1 MTLSKLAESLAA
13 PATLRLNATAARL
26 KAEGAPVIHL
36 GGGEPESPAPA
47 AAVQAARAM
56 LDRGDVKYTATAGIP
71 ALRQRVAS
79 YVEAEFGRPTTP
91 AEVLVTAG
99 AKPAIYAAL
108 VAVLDPGD
116 EVVFP
121 APFWVSYPEMVR
133 LAGGVPVAVAGPD
146 GSHEPRIQDMEAA
159 VTARTRMI
167 ILNSPN
173 NPSGAVYSEAFV
185 AGVMD
190 LCERR
195 GLFLLADEIY
205 RRLTFDGRIAP
216 SAVRFA
222 RDLGDEG
229 RVILVDGVSK
239 MFGMTGFRVG
249 WAVASRR
256 IIEVMG
262 NVIGQTMS
270 CASSLGQVAAL
281 AALEKDTGYV
291 EDLRR
296 DLQGRR
302 DTAVREL
309 TAIPGLR
316 LVPPSGTFY
325 CLPDFRAFGADST
338 ALAAFLLEHTRV
350 VTVPGVDFGREGH
363 LRISYCGP
371 AADVVE
377 GIRRLRWALDPTS
390 PREIQFG
397 GAVHV
402 RTWERPG
409 A

>member
-1 MTLSKLAESLAA
+1 MRLAKLAESLADS
-13 PATLRLNATAARL
+13 ATLRLNATAARL
-26 KAEGAPVIHL
+26 KAEGEPVIHL

-47 AAVQAARAM
+47 AAVRAAREL
-56 LDRGDVKYTATAGIP
+56 LDKGTVKYTATPGIP
-71 ALRQRVAS
+71 MLRQTIAS
-79 YVEAEFGRPTTP
+79 QVEQEFGRPTKQ

-121 APFWVSYPEMVR
+121 SPFWVSYPEMVR
-133 LAGGVPVAVAGPD
+133 LAGGVPVPVTAAD
-146 GSHEPRIQDMEAA
+146 GGFEPRIEDIEAA
-159 VTARTRMI
+159 LTDRTRMM

-173 NPSGAVYSEAFV
+173 NPSGAVYSEGLV
-185 AGVMD
+185 AAVVE

-205 RRLTFDGRIAP
+205 RRLVFDGRTAP
-216 SAVRFA
+216 GALCYSRES
-222 RDLGDEG
+222 GDEG

-256 IIEVMG
+256 VIEVMG
-262 NVIGQTMS
+262 NIIGQTMS
-270 CASSLGQVAAL
+270 CASAVGQVAAL
-281 AALEKDTGYV
+281 AALREESSYV
-291 EDLRR
+291 EELRR

-302 DTAVREL
+302 DLLVREL
-309 TAIPGLR
+309 ATIPGVR
-316 LVPPSGTFY
+316 LTPPAGTFY
-325 CLPDFRAFGADST
+325 SMPDFSAIAPASEP
-338 ALAAFLLEHTRV
+338 LSAFLLQHTRV
-350 VTVPGVDFGREGH
+350 VTVPGKDFGCEGH

-377 GIRRLRWALDPTS
+377 GIRRIRWALDQSS
-390 PREIQFG
+390 PQEIEFG
-397 GAVHV
+397 GRVHV
-402 RTWERPG
+402 RNWDAPV
-409 A
+409 